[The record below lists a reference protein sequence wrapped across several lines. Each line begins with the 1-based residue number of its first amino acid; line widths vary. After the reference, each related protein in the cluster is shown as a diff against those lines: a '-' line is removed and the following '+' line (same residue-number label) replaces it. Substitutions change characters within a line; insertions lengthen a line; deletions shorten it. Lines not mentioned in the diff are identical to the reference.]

1 MSEFYQILGSGN
13 CFKTKKTVLRQ
24 QTLVRE
30 R

>member
-1 MSEFYQILGSGN
+1 MSEFYQIWEVETVLRQ
-13 CFKTKKTVLRQ
+13 KKTVLRQ